1 MSSSLSSPPPT
12 PHMFTYTSTTSTG
25 GPKTQKLFRVPP
37 LDQTQLISTPDATG
51 IADLVA
57 LSVVP
62 ANAALCNTIAVTLPP
77 TTFDFREE
85 FSDFLSPIINQ
96 GTCGSCWAIASTQ
109 ALSSRFAIIRNQKV
123 KPLSAAYMLYCTR
136 DTFSTGKDV
145 SYGCTGGSL
154 VDAYWFFN
162 LNGIVSAAC
171 LKYDSLGDWDPTS
184 ESNTDL
190 RTGTVRTQNA
200 ADMTET
206 KTHVSCPM
214 LECPTKEGGDD
225 ASEEQPWLFKT
236 AISYI
241 VAGTPSQSGG
251 SEANIRQEIWK
262 NGPVSSGFQVTQD
275 FFTYWKGLLEKTLVG
290 AAQIYVPGKPDDL
303 NNPVMGNHAIQIVG
317 WGDMQGTRFWIIAN
331 SWGATTQALHDY
343 GNNGYFMM
351 VRGTNAAA
359 IESNVVGGMPKVHP
373 KVVSALGTPAFLKD
387 REMCSIIRYEIN
399 IETLKALDAGK
410 FISLPDVRSEYEFT
424 LPPRSDLQ
432 IPHINEFNV
441 CPTDRPAKC
450 WYSGACVVEPNEC
463 GITRA
468 TGGSVATRSIINS
481 ELASSRELQGK
492 YLQHHNARHD
502 IEVPSITRRSRNS
515 KGRSVDGASLL
526 TPITCFP
533 PASLYYTS
541 STYASPSITSII
553 VYAVLLCVLLVLVG
567 VMVILIINNKKK
579 TTASTIIIS

>member
-1 MSSSLSSPPPT
+1 MSSSLSSSQPT
-12 PHMFTYTSTTSTG
+12 PPVERSANDVPSMSHMFTYTSTV

-51 IADLVA
+51 IADQVA

-62 ANAALCNTIAVTLPP
+62 VNASLCNTIAVTPPP

-123 KPLSAAYMLYCTR
+123 KPLSVAYMLYCTR
-136 DTFSTGKDV
+136 DTFSTGKDI

-154 VDAYWFFN
+154 VDAYWFFS

-190 RTGTVRTQNA
+190 RTGTVRTENA
-200 ADMTET
+200 ADMTST

-214 LECPTKEGGDD
+214 LECPSKEGGDD
-225 ASEEQPWLFKT
+225 DDTSEEQPWLFKT
-236 AISYI
+236 AMSYI
-241 VAGTPSQSGG
+241 VAGTASQNGG

-317 WGDMQGTRFWIIAN
+317 WGDVKGARFWIIAN
-331 SWGATTQALHDY
+331 SWGATTHELQDY

-351 VRGTNAAA
+351 VRGMNAAA

-373 KVVSALGTPAFLKD
+373 KVVSVLGTPAFLKD

-424 LPPRSDLQ
+424 LPPRSVIQ

-441 CPTDRPAKC
+441 CPMDRPAKC
-450 WYSGACVVEPNEC
+450 KYTGACVVEAKEC

-468 TGGSVATRSIINS
+468 TQGSVATNSIVNS
-481 ELASSRELQGK
+481 ELATSRELQGK
-492 YLQHHNARHD
+492 YLLHHNASRHD
-502 IEVPSITRRSRNS
+502 KSIFTSNDS
-515 KGRSVDGASLL
+515 NACFQLASV
-526 TPITCFP
+526 
-533 PASLYYTS
+533 YTS
-541 STYASPSITSII
+541 PTLIRDASPSNTSII
-553 VYAVLLCVLLVLVG
+553 VYTVLLGVLLVLVG
-567 VMVILIINNKKK
+567 VMVVVIINNKKTK
-579 TTASTIIIS
+579 RYY